1 MTVVPGS
8 FSRAYTDVN
17 PVYRWGYSHYW
28 YEPSRETRFDALL
41 LGMQPGEV
49 RRVSAGSVVS
59 YTVGA
64 GRNRV
69 AIPPLYVAAAHIL
82 SLAPAALPVQRGAG
96 ASFAVV
102 LTNPA
107 ASAAIYTLTLAG
119 LPASFSASLPATVSL
134 AAGGVIT
141 LFLNVSV
148 PPDAALGGTDIVVNV
163 ANAQGGREAALASLV
178 VGDALRI
185 NLSPETGAVGAGGQQ
200 AYTLNLSNLEDV
212 GRAYTLTLTG
222 LGATTATIPA
232 LINVG
237 ANMTTSTVITLYVA
251 SAGNLLLSALVTN
264 TATGAGAADSAAL
277 DVIATKGVSATFRP
291 VSATTGLGT
300 AAPMTLT
307 LGNLGALSDT
317 YDVTL
322 FGPGGW
328 ALTFERSGT
337 SSLTQTL
344 TPYAFD
350 SVDLRLRVNPNFAS
364 APGTYPISASVTS
377 RSDPSVTAV
386 ATGTVTVLGVSV
398 AAALSPMSQTSLP
411 NAATSWT
418 LAVTNTGNAAATYA
432 ITGAGEFGGEMQFGM
447 LSVSLAAGAS
457 TNVPVSLTVPGW
469 ALAGAHGLYAQ
480 VTAQA
485 APAVFAI
492 ASADLLISPTTALSA
507 SLSPAQI
514 VVGAAPA
521 YFGLVITN
529 TGDADLQV
537 SLAVTSAANVALA
550 LGATY
555 LPSGYG
561 GLVLVSASALAPGVY
576 PITVTVTSAAG
587 TVTATAT
594 LRRTGQVYL
603 PIARK

>member
-1 MTVVPGS
+1 M
-8 FSRAYTDVN
+8 FAD
-17 PVYRWGYSHYW
+17 
-28 YEPSRETRFDALL
+28 
-41 LGMQPGEV
+41 LGTFG
-49 RRVSAGSVVS
+49 G
-59 YTVGA
+59 G
-64 GRNRV
+64 
-69 AIPPLYVAAAHIL
+69 
-82 SLAPAALPVQRGAG
+82 
-96 ASFAVV
+96 
-102 LTNPA
+102 
-107 ASAAIYTLTLAG
+107 
-119 LPASFSASLPATVSL
+119 ASFSASLPATATL
-134 AAGGVIT
+134 AAGETIT
-141 LFLNVSV
+141 LSLNVSV
-148 PPDAALGGTDIVVNV
+148 PPDAALGGTDIAVNA

-200 AYTLNLSNLEDV
+200 AYTLTLSNLEDV

-237 ANMTTSTVITLYVA
+237 ANMTTSTVITLNVA
-251 SAGNLLLSALVTN
+251 GAGNLLLSALVTN

-411 NAATSWT
+411 NAATAWT
-418 LAVTNTGNAAATYA
+418 LAVTNTGNAA
-432 ITGAGEFGGEMQFGM
+432 MRNM
-447 LSVSLAAGAS
+447 C
-457 TNVPVSLTVPGW
+457 
-469 ALAGAHGLYAQ
+469 
-480 VTAQA
+480 
-485 APAVFAI
+485 
-492 ASADLLISPTTALSA
+492 
-507 SLSPAQI
+507 
-514 VVGAAPA
+514 
-521 YFGLVITN
+521 
-529 TGDADLQV
+529 
-537 SLAVTSAANVALA
+537 
-550 LGATY
+550 
-555 LPSGYG
+555 
-561 GLVLVSASALAPGVY
+561 
-576 PITVTVTSAAG
+576 
-587 TVTATAT
+587 
-594 LRRTGQVYL
+594 RT
-603 PIARK
+603 